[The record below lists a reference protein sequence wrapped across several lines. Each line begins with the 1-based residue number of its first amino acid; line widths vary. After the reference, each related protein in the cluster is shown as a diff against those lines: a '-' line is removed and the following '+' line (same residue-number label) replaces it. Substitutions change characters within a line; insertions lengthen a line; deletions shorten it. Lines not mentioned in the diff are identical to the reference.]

1 MVQTTSRLDR
11 FLYELSET
19 RGFVNSSEGVV
30 IAYSWFPWDSVL
42 VLSGVISRKTVAS
55 FRVSVRS
62 KSWTKP

>member
-30 IAYSWFPWDSVL
+30 IAYSRFPWDSVL
-42 VLSGVISRKTVAS
+42 VLSGVIS
-55 FRVSVRS
+55 
-62 KSWTKP
+62 

>member
-42 VLSGVISRKTVAS
+42 VLLGVNSRKTVAS
-55 FRVSVRS
+55 FGVSARS
-62 KSWTKP
+62 KSWTEP